1 MFVSDNYYDY
11 QDMLDKKV
19 FKESFSIDNEWYDY
33 IKFNVDSVQNQ
44 SFMDGG
50 AELKL
55 FLDADEAHEYI
66 VNIYKKDKTLLNTQ
80 ILIGSIHSVKGL
92 EATNVVVCDIWS
104 YPCYQNYKEKTPK
117 HRHEEIRC
125 AYVAV
130 TRSTENLFMYRPRPR
145 TKIGEQSF
153 EMLDRYFYK
162 KEENYD
168 TQRHIQRC
176 SV

>member
-1 MFVSDNYYDY
+1 
-11 QDMLDKKV
+11 
-19 FKESFSIDNEWYDY
+19 
-33 IKFNVDSVQNQ
+33 
-44 SFMDGG
+44 MDGG